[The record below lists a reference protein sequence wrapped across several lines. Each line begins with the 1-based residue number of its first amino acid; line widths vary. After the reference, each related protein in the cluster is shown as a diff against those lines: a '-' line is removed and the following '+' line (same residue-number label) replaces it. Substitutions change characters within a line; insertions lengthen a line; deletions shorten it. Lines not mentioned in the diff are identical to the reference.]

1 MSGLG
6 ALAGEKYISLTTFKQ
21 DGTPVATPVWVVSD
35 DGRRL
40 LVWTGPQTWKVK
52 RLRRN
57 PRVVVSASDLRGRT
71 RGESY
76 EGVGRLLDIPQGS
89 LVEPLL
95 DRKYGLTRRLLGMF
109 NGILRTVTRKQPEPA
124 AYIEI
129 VDAEVAKSRSLALD
143 GGARRPSRSV

>member
-1 MSGLG
+1 MMNGVG
-6 ALAGEKYISLTTFKQ
+6 TLAGEKYISLTTFKQ

-40 LVWTGPQTWKVK
+40 LVWTAAQTWKVK
-52 RLRRN
+52 RLRRD
-57 PRVVVSASDLRGRT
+57 PRVVVSASDFRGRI

-76 EGVGRLLDIPQGS
+76 EGVGRLLDIPPGS

-95 DRKYGLTRRLLGMF
+95 DRKYGLTRRLLGVF
-109 NGILRTVTRKQPEPA
+109 NRLVRAVTRRQPESA

-129 VDAEVAKSRSLALD
+129 VD
-143 GGARRPSRSV
+143 P

>member
-1 MSGLG
+1 MSGVG
-6 ALAGEKYISLTTFKQ
+6 ALADEKYISLTTFKR

-40 LVWTGPQTWKVK
+40 LVWTGPETWKVR

-71 RGESY
+71 SGESY
-76 EGVGRLLDIPQGS
+76 EGVGRLLDIPQS

-95 DRKYGLTRRLLGMF
+95 DRKYGLTRRLLGVF
-109 NGILRTVTRKQPEPA
+109 NKLVRVVTRKQPEPS

-129 VDAEVAKSRSLALD
+129 VD
-143 GGARRPSRSV
+143 G

>member
-1 MSGLG
+1 MSGVG
-6 ALAGEKYISLTTFKQ
+6 TLAGEKYISVTTFKR

-40 LVWTGPQTWKVK
+40 LVWTAAQTWKVK
-52 RLRRN
+52 RLRRD
-57 PRVVVSASDLRGRT
+57 PRVVVSASDFRGRT

-76 EGVGRLLDIPQGS
+76 EGVARLLDIPQGS

-95 DRKYGLTRRLLGMF
+95 DRKYGLTRRLLGAF
-109 NGILRTVTRKQPEPA
+109 NRLLRAVTRKQPESA

-129 VDAEVAKSRSLALD
+129 VD
-143 GGARRPSRSV
+143 P

>member
-1 MSGLG
+1 MSGVG
-6 ALAGEKYISLTTFKQ
+6 TLAGEKYISVTTFKR

-40 LVWTGPQTWKVK
+40 LVWTAAQTWKVK
-52 RLRRN
+52 RLRRD
-57 PRVVVSASDLRGRT
+57 PRVVVSASDFRGRT

-76 EGVGRLLDIPQGS
+76 EGVARLLDIPQGS

-95 DRKYGLTRRLLGMF
+95 DRKYGLTRRLLGAV
-109 NGILRTVTRKQPEPA
+109 NRVLRAVTRKQPESA

-129 VDAEVAKSRSLALD
+129 VD
-143 GGARRPSRSV
+143 P

>member
-1 MSGLG
+1 MNGVGS
-6 ALAGEKYISLTTFKQ
+6 LAGEKYISLTTFKR

-40 LVWTGPQTWKVK
+40 LVWTGPRTWKVR

-57 PRVVVSASDLRGRT
+57 PRVLVAASDFRGSV

-76 EGVGRLLDIPQGS
+76 AGIGRLLDVPQGS

-95 DRKYGLTRRLLGMF
+95 NCKYGLTRRLLGIF
-109 NGILRTVTRKQPEPA
+109 NGLVRTLTRKQPEPS

-129 VDAEVAKSRSLALD
+129 VD
-143 GGARRPSRSV
+143 PP

>member
-1 MSGLG
+1 MMSGVG
-6 ALAGEKYISLTTFKQ
+6 TLAGEKYISLTTFKQ

-52 RLRRN
+52 RLRRD
-57 PRVVVSASDLRGRT
+57 PRVIVSASDLRGRT

-95 DRKYGLTRRLLGMF
+95 DRKYGVTRRLLGML

-129 VDAEVAKSRSLALD
+129 VDAEVAKSRSLVFD
-143 GGARRPSRSV
+143 GGARRPSR

>member
-1 MSGLG
+1 MSGVG
-6 ALAGEKYISLTTFKQ
+6 ALADEYISLTTFKR

-40 LVWTGPQTWKVK
+40 LVWTGPETWKVK

-95 DRKYGLTRRLLGMF
+95 DRKYGLTRRLLGVF
-109 NGILRTVTRKQPEPA
+109 NKLVRVVRRKQPEPS

-129 VDAEVAKSRSLALD
+129 VD
-143 GGARRPSRSV
+143 G

>member
-1 MSGLG
+1 MSGVG
-6 ALAGEKYISLTTFKQ
+6 ELADEKYISLTTFKQ

-52 RLRRN
+52 RLRRDR
-57 PRVVVSASDLRGRT
+57 RVVVAASDFRGRT
-71 RGESY
+71 
-76 EGVGRLLDIPQGS
+76 GRLLDIPQGS

-95 DRKYGLTRRLLGMF
+95 NRKYSLTRRLLGLF
-109 NGILRTVTRKQPEPA
+109 NRLVRVVTRKQPEPS

-129 VDAEVAKSRSLALD
+129 VD
-143 GGARRPSRSV
+143 P

>member
-1 MSGLG
+1 MSGVG
-6 ALAGEKYISLTTFKQ
+6 ALAGEKYISLTTFKR

-40 LVWTGPQTWKVK
+40 LVWTGPKTWKVK

-57 PRVVVSASDLRGRT
+57 PRVVVAASDLRGRI

-76 EGVGRLLDIPQGS
+76 EGKGRLLDIPQGS

-95 DRKYGLTRRLLGMF
+95 DRKYGVTRRLLGVF
-109 NGILRTVTRKQPEPA
+109 NKLVRVVTRKQPKPS

-129 VDAEVAKSRSLALD
+129 FDS
-143 GGARRPSRSV
+143 

>member
-1 MSGLG
+1 MSAVG

-40 LVWTGPQTWKVK
+40 LVWTGPNTWKVK

-57 PRVVVSASDLRGRT
+57 PRVVVSASDFRGRK

-76 EGVGRLLDIPQGS
+76 EGMGWLLDIPLGS

-95 DRKYGLTRRLLGMF
+95 DRKYGLTRRLLGVF
-109 NGILRTVTRKQPEPA
+109 NKLVRVVTRKQPEPS

-129 VDAEVAKSRSLALD
+129 VDA
-143 GGARRPSRSV
+143 

>member
-1 MSGLG
+1 MSLS
-6 ALAGEKYISLTTFKQ
+6 ALADEKYISMTTFKR

-40 LVWTGPQTWKVK
+40 LVWTSPKTWKVK

-57 PRVVVSASDLRGRT
+57 PRVLVSASDFRGRT

-76 EGVGRLLDIPQGS
+76 EATGRLLDLPQGS
-89 LVEPLL
+89 VVEPLL
-95 DRKYGLTRRLLGMF
+95 RKKYGLTYRLLHVF
-109 NGILRTVTRKQPEPA
+109 NGLVRTLTRKQPEPS

-129 VDAEVAKSRSLALD
+129 VEGQQQV
-143 GGARRPSRSV
+143 

>member
-1 MSGLG
+1 MSGVG
-6 ALAGEKYISLTTFKQ
+6 ALSGEKYISLTTFKQ

-40 LVWTGPQTWKVK
+40 LVWTGPQTRKVK

-57 PRVVVSASDLRGRT
+57 PRVIVTASDFRGRT
-71 RGESY
+71 HGGSY

-95 DRKYGLTRRLLGMF
+95 NRKYGMIRRLLGLF
-109 NGILRTVTRKQPEPA
+109 NLLVRAITRKQPEPS

-129 VDAEVAKSRSLALD
+129 VDA
-143 GGARRPSRSV
+143 

>member
-1 MSGLG
+1 MMSGVG
-6 ALAGEKYISLTTFKQ
+6 TLAGEKYISLTTFKQ

-40 LVWTGPQTWKVK
+40 LVWTAAQTWKVK
-52 RLRRN
+52 RLRRD
-57 PRVVVSASDLRGRT
+57 PRVVVSASDFRGRT

-76 EGVGRLLDIPQGS
+76 EGVGRLLDIPPGS

-95 DRKYGLTRRLLGMF
+95 DRKYGLTRRLLGVF
-109 NGILRTVTRKQPEPA
+109 NRLVRAVTRRQAESA

-129 VDAEVAKSRSLALD
+129 VD
-143 GGARRPSRSV
+143 P